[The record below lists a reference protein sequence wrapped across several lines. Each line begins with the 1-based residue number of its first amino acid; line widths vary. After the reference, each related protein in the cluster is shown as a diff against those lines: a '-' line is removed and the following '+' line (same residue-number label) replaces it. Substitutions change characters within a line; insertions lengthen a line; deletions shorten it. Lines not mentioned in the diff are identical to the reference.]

1 MNKTKLSNP
10 VRSIAFFLTAI
21 ILACT
26 FGFTV
31 DGWQGENDVENNG
44 DQIIDDNDGTTG
56 DISSGEYE
64 EEAPDEPT
72 IYIPEYTDRLTG
84 LEIDEAEAGARHLAF
99 VLNPEMP
106 MHGISMADVVCEIPT
121 EDGIKTV
128 CFIRE
133 SVELWKIGS
142 ITSTRAYISNIAAF
156 LGGIIVSSGNDD
168 MLSYNRCSPLQ
179 LDLSAQGGFVYTE
192 GAGNVYTNKDLV
204 NSGLIGAGLSASD
217 PIRYPLPYTHLEFS
231 EELFIETSEPATE
244 IRISHSDTYLTSLS
258 FNEESGKYTLYKNSL
273 PLTDASNGSNAEI
286 KNCFVLFADSITYD
300 NESGNQMI
308 MDTIGSGKGY
318 YFVNGVVCPISWT
331 STLGGI
337 MTFYSQSGE
346 KLTIERGSIYI
357 SFVRSS
363 RMDKVSFQ

>member
-31 DGWQGENDVENNG
+31 DGWQ
-44 DQIIDDNDGTTG
+44 DDNDGENHGGNAVDDNNVDIG
-56 DISSGEYE
+56 DIENGENE
-64 EEAPDEPT
+64 DEIPDEPT

-84 LEIDEAEAGARHLAF
+84 LEISEIEANARHLAF
-99 VLNPEMP
+99 VFNPDMP
-106 MHGISMADVVCEIPT
+106 LYGISMADVICDIPT
-121 EDGIKTV
+121 EDGMKTI

-133 SVELWKIGS
+133 STELWKIGS
-142 ITSTRAYISNIAAF
+142 ITSTRGYVSNIAAF
-156 LGGIIVSSGNDD
+156 LGGVLVSSGSEDL
-168 MLSYNRCSPLQ
+168 MAYESCSPLH
-179 LDLSAQGGFVYTE
+179 LVLSAKGGYSYTE
-192 GAGNVYTNKDLV
+192 QIGNVYTNKDLIT
-204 NSGLIGAGLSASD
+204 SGLYDAGLSD
-217 PIRYPLPYTHLEFS
+217 TKPIVYPLPYTHVAFG
-231 EELFIETSEPATE
+231 EELSLDTMDSARE
-244 IRISHSDTYLTSLS
+244 IRISHSEDYLTSLK
-258 FNEESGKYTLYKNSL
+258 FNEESGKYSLFSNSL
-273 PLTDASNGSNAEI
+273 PITEAANGSNIEI
-286 KNCFVLFADSITYD
+286 TNCFVLFADSVTYD
-300 NESGNQMI
+300 NSSGSQMV
-308 MDTIGSGKGY
+308 MDTVGGGKGY

-346 KLTIERGSIYI
+346 KLMIERGSIYI

>member
-31 DGWQGENDVENNG
+31 DGWQGENDAENNS
-44 DQIIDDNDGTTG
+44 DLIIDDNDGTTG
-56 DISSGEYE
+56 DISGGANE

-84 LEIDEAEAGARHLAF
+84 LEIGEAEAAARHLAF

-106 MHGISMADVVCEIPT
+106 LYGISMADVICEIPT
-121 EDGIKTV
+121 EDGMKTV

-133 SVELWKIGS
+133 SIELWRIGS
-142 ITSTRAYISNIAAF
+142 ITSTRAYVSNIAAF
-156 LGGIIVSSGNDD
+156 LGGIIVSSGNED
-168 MLSYNRCSPLQ
+168 MLAYNGCSPLH
-179 LDLSAQGGFVYTE
+179 LDLSAQGGFAYTE

-204 NSGLIGAGLSASD
+204 NSGLIGAGLSASK
-217 PIRYPLPYTHLEFS
+217 PILYPLPYTHVGFGEKLS
-231 EELFIETSEPATE
+231 MGAVEPATE
-244 IRISHSDTYLTSLS
+244 IRISHSDTYLTTLK

-273 PLTDASNGSNAEI
+273 PLTDASNGSNVEVT
-286 KNCFVLFADSITYD
+286 NCFVLFADSITYD

-318 YFVNGVVCPISWT
+318 YFVNGVACQISWT